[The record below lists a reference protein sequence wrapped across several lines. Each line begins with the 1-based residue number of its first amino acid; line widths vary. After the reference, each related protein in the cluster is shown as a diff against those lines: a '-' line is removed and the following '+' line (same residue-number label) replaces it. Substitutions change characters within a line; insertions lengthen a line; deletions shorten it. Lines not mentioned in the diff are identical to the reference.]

1 MFIHIFFL
9 YGEQRNWNRVEISHV
24 PAKELDLTKF
34 TGFLLQILYLIQ
46 NIPIHLGFSSDFQS
60 ENVKSNF
67 TILWS
72 ATGVQRIY
80 YPSNGKLYYVTLWWS
95 SYHILNITYS
105 TAVYFYRGALVI
117 NMLYI
122 KAGLTINTSI
132 SKMKFIWFFSFLNVI
147 FSTSSVSITQS
158 GIEYNEIR
166 VKLYADMDK
175 KHGKMDEEH
184 RHTHLRRNGRDFT
197 NTIEKMP
204 SRLRNDLV
212 QHQRFVR
219 QTEMCNQ
226 APCQKMPFI
235 VSYQVK

>member
-1 MFIHIFFL
+1 M
-9 YGEQRNWNRVEISHV
+9 
-24 PAKELDLTKF
+24 
-34 TGFLLQILYLIQ
+34 
-46 NIPIHLGFSSDFQS
+46 
-60 ENVKSNF
+60 
-67 TILWS
+67 LWS

-80 YPSNGKLYYVTLWWS
+80 YPSNGKLYYVTIWWS
-95 SYHILNITYS
+95 SYNILNQYYSHFNIPYS

-147 FSTSSVSITQS
+147 FSTSSVNITQS
-158 GIEYNEIR
+158 GMEYNEIQ
-166 VKLYADMDK
+166 VQLYADMDQ

-197 NTIEKMP
+197 NTIEKIP
-204 SRLRNDLV
+204 TRLRNDLV